1 MILTSDA
8 RSVQIIAFGVS
19 IRALVKIAIRFCLV
33 TIKTFTH
40 HLINRKRFRLSNH
53 TRLQGSGVHAILKP
67 MAKPIHQKQVN
78 REAVRILAIEHG
90 LKKASELSGVNYETV
105 RKWSQRGHW
114 NGNVSDSRAVV
125 PLVPI
130 ADRVASEH
138 AKLKARSRVGLARYA
153 AEASEDAAK
162 HKNKLKIAR
171 AVRDV
176 AAVHSS
182 LWPEDHNERGIVN
195 LNVLAGG
202 RAAIQINDRGAEHS
216 SAISE

>member
-1 MILTSDA
+1 M
-8 RSVQIIAFGVS
+8 
-19 IRALVKIAIRFCLV
+19 
-33 TIKTFTH
+33 
-40 HLINRKRFRLSNH
+40 
-53 TRLQGSGVHAILKP
+53 
-67 MAKPIHQKQVN
+67 KQVVN

-90 LKKASELSGVNYETV
+90 YRKASELSGVNYHTV
-105 RKWSQRGHW
+105 RKWGLRYGW
-114 NGNVSDSRAVV
+114 NGNVKHEQAIVSTVSVADS
-125 PLVPI
+125 
-130 ADRVASEH
+130 VAKEH

-162 HKNKLKIAR
+162 HRNKLKIAR

-202 RAAIQINDRGAEHS
+202 RAAIQINDRPT
-216 SAISE
+216 

>member
-1 MILTSDA
+1 M
-8 RSVQIIAFGVS
+8 
-19 IRALVKIAIRFCLV
+19 
-33 TIKTFTH
+33 
-40 HLINRKRFRLSNH
+40 
-53 TRLQGSGVHAILKP
+53 
-67 MAKPIHQKQVN
+67 KQVVN

-90 LKKASELSGVNYETV
+90 LKKAAELSGVNYETV
-105 RKWSQRGHW
+105 RKWSQRQHW

-130 ADRVASEH
+130 ADSVQREH
-138 AKLKARSRVGLARYA
+138 AANRLESKTNLGRYA
-153 AEASEDAAK
+153 AQASKDAAK
-162 HKNKLKIAR
+162 HRNKLKIAR

-202 RAAIQINDRGAEHS
+202 RAAIQINDRP
-216 SAISE
+216 SEP